1 MATLTEQGSLPRN
14 RYGKVVGGESDG
26 KGRLVG
32 QQVSV
37 VRGDELPLGLQG
49 IVAWHG
55 EISPFFWRVGIEVDD
70 GLAVVWGPANHVTTS
85 PLTASEKEATDC
97 PF

>member
-1 MATLTEQGSLPRN
+1 MATFTEQGSLPRN
-14 RYGKVVGGESDG
+14 LFGKVVGGESDG
-26 KGRLVG
+26 RGRLVG

-70 GLAVVWGPANHVTTS
+70 GLAIVWGPANHVTAT
-85 PLTASEKEATDC
+85 PLSLNEPTDC